1 MELLLTPA
9 FARQIKKLHK
19 NQKASLDRAL
29 RQLVNNR
36 LLGDAKTAEL
46 KGVYVLKFKIN
57 AQEWLLAY
65 RLISQESLKL
75 LLVGPHE
82 NFYRELKKKP

>member
-19 NQKASLDRAL
+19 NQKASLDKAL
-29 RQLVNNR
+29 HELVENPY
-36 LLGDAKTAEL
+36 LGEAKIADLE
-46 KGVYVLKFKIN
+46 GIYVLKFISN
-57 AQEWLLAY
+57 RQEWLLAY
-65 RLISQESLKL
+65 RLISEDNLKL

-82 NFYRELKKKP
+82 NFYRELKKK

>member
-19 NQKASLDRAL
+19 NQKASLDIAL
-29 RQLVNNR
+29 RQLVNNP

-46 KGVYVLKFKIN
+46 EGIYVLKFKIN

>member
-19 NQKASLDRAL
+19 NQKASLDKAL
-29 RQLVNNR
+29 HQLVKNPY
-36 LLGDAKTAEL
+36 LGDAKTADLE
-46 KGVYVLKFKIN
+46 GIYVLKFMIN
-57 AQEWLLAY
+57 RQKWLLAY
-65 RLISQESLKL
+65 RLISEDSLKL

-82 NFYRELKKKP
+82 NFYRELKKK